1 MSLTREELI
10 AEQRRI
16 AALEPVAWTVP
27 GAGYGVGGC
36 FVAFQRGII
45 GRGRCGDRCW
55 AAAAVWRGGRVTGE
69 SVLAGTAGAPYEP
82 GLLFLREGKLLLAAI
97 RMLPALPAVLLVNG
111 TGRDHPRGAGL
122 AVHLGMVL
130 DLPTVGITDRPL
142 LAVGEKPAPEAGNAA
157 SLTLEGK
164 PAGYRLRPRKGV
176 RSIVVHA
183 GWRTGPDVAL
193 AVARTVL
200 HRARTPEPIRLARQL
215 ARRARSASVT
225 PP

>member
-1 MSLTREELI
+1 LI

-16 AALEPVAWTVP
+16 AAMEPAAWTVP
-27 GAGYGVGGC
+27 GAGYDAGGC
-36 FVAFQRGII
+36 FVAFQRGIA
-45 GRGRCGDRCW
+45 GRGRRGDRCW
-55 AAAAVWRGGRVTGE
+55 AAAVVRRGGRVTAE
-69 SVLAGTAGAPYEP
+69 SVLAGIAGAPYEP
-82 GLLFLREGKLLLAAI
+82 GLLFLREGELLLATI
-97 RMLPALPAVLLVNG
+97 RALPGRPAVLLVNG

-142 LAVGEKPAPEAGNAA
+142 LAAGKEPAPATGSAA
-157 SLTLEGK
+157 SLTLAGK
-164 PAGYRLRPRKGV
+164 AVGYRLRPRRGV

-183 GWRTGPDVAL
+183 GWRTGPEEAL
-193 AVARTVL
+193 AVARSLL

-215 ARRARSASVT
+215 ARRARAAAVT